1 MPSSAV
7 DKYLAGYPPH
17 LILQVRQLLEQQ
29 PLANVLRA
37 KYPHAHAVR
46 SDAALY
52 GYVQQLKGAYLRTAS
67 PLGKVMFDSRL
78 SILKQVLGTNARI
91 SRVQG
96 AKLKAKSEIRVAALF
111 REMPEPFLRMIV
123 AHELAHL
130 KEREHDKAFYQLCR
144 HMAPDYFQ
152 LEFDL
157 RAYLCLLE
165 TTGQPL
171 WG

>member
-1 MPSSAV
+1 M
-7 DKYLAGYPPH
+7 
-17 LILQVRQLLEQQ
+17 R
-29 PLANVLRA
+29 R
-37 KYPHAHAVR
+37 
-46 SDAALY
+46 DAALY

-78 SILKQVLGTNARI
+78 SILKQVLGTNSRI

-111 REMPEPFLRMIV
+111 REMPEPFLRVIV

-144 HMAPDYFQ
+144 HMVPDYFQ

>member
-29 PLANVLRA
+29 QLANVLRA
-37 KYPHAHAVR
+37 KYPQAHAVR

-78 SILKQVLGTNARI
+78 SILKQVLGTNSRI
-91 SRVQG
+91 SRV
-96 AKLKAKSEIRVAALF
+96 
-111 REMPEPFLRMIV
+111 
-123 AHELAHL
+123 
-130 KEREHDKAFYQLCR
+130 
-144 HMAPDYFQ
+144 
-152 LEFDL
+152 
-157 RAYLCLLE
+157 
-165 TTGQPL
+165 
-171 WG
+171 

>member
-29 PLANVLRA
+29 QLANVLRA

-52 GYVQQLKGAYLRTAS
+52 GYVQQLKGEYLRTAG
-67 PLGKVMFDSRL
+67 PLGKVMFDSHL
-78 SILKQVLGTNARI
+78 CILKQVLGTNSRI

-144 HMAPDYFQ
+144 HMVPDYFQ

>member
-29 PLANVLRA
+29 QLANVLRA

-52 GYVQQLKGAYLRTAS
+52 GYVQQLKGVYLRTAS

-78 SILKQVLGTNARI
+78 SILKQVLGTNSRI

-96 AKLKAKSEIRVAALF
+96 TKLKAKSEIRVAALF

-144 HMAPDYFQ
+144 HMVPDYFQ

>member
-29 PLANVLRA
+29 QLANVLRA

-52 GYVQQLKGAYLRTAS
+52 GYVHQLKGAYLRTAS

-78 SILKQVLGTNARI
+78 SILKQVLGTNSRI

-144 HMAPDYFQ
+144 HMVPDYFQ